1 MELPL
6 RRVVLDSVGKPRE
19 ETSEEGIIAAVAA
32 YMEDNPVPGGEGGT
46 VPDPGDIRVYFDN
59 ALV

>member
-1 MELPL
+1 MELPQ

-19 ETSEEGIIAAVAA
+19 ETSEEGIVAAVAA
-32 YMEDNPVPGGEGGT
+32 YMEDNPVAGDGAAA
-46 VPDPGDIRVYFDN
+46 PDPGDIRVYFDN